1 MSRKPGPDKLKIEM
15 ILYALRGSPHGS
27 WVRDI
32 AKKTGITK
40 STVSNYLNS
49 YLKDKVEVV
58 HESKHIK
65 LVKLKEKKMELTRE
79 QKEMLDD
86 EEEQPT
92 DEPQDPNPKDVP
104 DYIG

>member
-1 MSRKPGPDKLKIEM
+1 MSRKPGPSKHKIEL
-15 ILYALRGSPHGS
+15 ILYALRGSPHGT

-32 AKKTGITK
+32 AKKTGLTK

-49 YLKDKVEVV
+49 YLKGKVDVV

-65 LVKLKEKKMELTRE
+65 LVKLKENKMP
-79 QKEMLDD
+79 KEMLDED
-86 EEEQPT
+86 EEQPT
-92 DEPQDPNPKDVP
+92 DEPQDPNPRDVP